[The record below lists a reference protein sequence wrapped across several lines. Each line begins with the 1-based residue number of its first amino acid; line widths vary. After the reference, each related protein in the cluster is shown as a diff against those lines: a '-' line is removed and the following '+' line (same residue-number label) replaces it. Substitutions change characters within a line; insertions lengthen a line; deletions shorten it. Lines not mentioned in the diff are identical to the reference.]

1 MISYYILLKI
11 YIQVLLMI
19 LMNFSRFFK
28 IFHEFSRF
36 FILSDPIWS
45 YLIQLQMSPGDLSL
59 FISRCHFLRF
69 SLFFYVLFKILII
82 LSPIPIDL
90 WSLVRYFTI
99 QFQLLP
105 YYTIFK
111 SVNISKNNNNN
122 NKNNNN
128 NNNNKF
134 VTCWTAYMRKR
145 SKSNRF
151 YLQNIAISWKKC
163 LTLLC

>member
-1 MISYYILLKI
+1 
-11 YIQVLLMI
+11 
-19 LMNFSRFFK
+19 MNFSRFFK

-36 FILSDPIWS
+36 FILSDPIWSYLILSDPIWS

-82 LSPIPIDL
+82 LSPISIDYQ
-90 WSLVRYFTI
+90 SLVMYFTI

-111 SVNISKNNNNN
+111 SVNISKNNN
-122 NKNNNN
+122 KNNN

-145 SKSNRF
+145 SKTDELEINGPVAWTCRIQNISKKQNR
-151 YLQNIAISWKKC
+151 YLQ
-163 LTLLC
+163 